1 MSTDDFKVLEKV
13 KKLLRLA
20 DISRGATPAEAATAA
35 AKAQALLLEH
45 NLCIEDVGDLH
56 KDEKP
61 EEIGREI
68 FGLDATYQTAT
79 WHSRLMYRIARPLL
93 CRSVYYLA
101 EQRVSLI
108 GKPSNV
114 AVVKYLYGYLYRQ
127 IEAMAVEYQDNW
139 RKKTRERDGCV
150 SPNDSARAKKDF
162 CFGCVDI
169 VGDRLD
175 EQYTKT
181 STSTN
186 NSRALVVVSDKALQ
200 KAVEKYHPK
209 TTKQKENRQHD
220 MTSRLAGRIA
230 GATIS
235 LRAGLDGGSGQRRLS

>member
-1 MSTDDFKVLEKV
+1 MSTSDFKVLEKV

-45 NLCIEDVGDLH
+45 NLCVEDVGDLH

-127 IEAMAVEYQDNW
+127 IEIMAVEYQKTW
-139 RKKTRERDGCV
+139 REATRYKEGVV

-162 CFGCVDI
+162 CCGCVDTI
-169 VGDRLD
+169 GDRLD
-175 EQYTKT
+175 EQYAKH
-181 STSTN
+181 STSSD

-200 KAVEKYHPK
+200 EAVKKHHPK
-209 TTKQKENRQHD
+209 VTKQKENRQHD
-220 MTSRLAGRIA
+220 MTSRLAGRVA
-230 GATIS
+230 GATIP
-235 LRAGLDGGSGQRRLS
+235 LRTGVDGRAGQRRLL